1 MTLFEQ
7 KTLAHGESDRFF
19 PFRFQVSSGKTSPLF
34 EIALVFVCFDI
45 ECMARRESRWPQRLV
60 KRFVDYKN
68 SKKVQVSQRDIPTKK
83 AAGFGEPCGSY
94 W

>member
-1 MTLFEQ
+1 MENRTGF
-7 KTLAHGESDRFF
+7 S
-19 PFRFQVSSGKTSPLF
+19 PSGFKSLLGRLHHF

-60 KRFVDYKN
+60 KRFVNYKN

-83 AAGFGEPCGSY
+83 AAGFREPCGSY